1 MVQSTS
7 PTPLVGKVSEAT
19 PLAGVDLTKNAKDF
33 QSETNLIGATSS
45 HTVNSGATYWFTGL
59 SGAGKS
65 TLSSA
70 LKTKID
76 ALVADNKK
84 VFILDGDVIRQ
95 GLNKDLGFTPEAR
108 AENIRRI
115 SEVAKLFALAGQICF
130 VAFISPYSKDRDF
143 ARKIHAEAGLK
154 FYECHISAS
163 LEVCEKRD
171 TKGLY
176 KKAREGIIKN
186 FTGIS
191 DPYEAP
197 ENPEMN
203 INTGELS
210 IEACKSM
217 VVNHM
222 CAQGVLRNNNVAVV
236 AEAMWRDADEAE
248 AAELAS
254 LPVLDINRHQ
264 VEYLQTI
271 GDGWASPLKRFMNEL
286 ELLEVMNM
294 KIKLD

>member
-1 MVQSTS
+1 MVE
-7 PTPLVGKVSEAT
+7 KK
-19 PLAGVDLTKNAKDF
+19 VDLTKNAMN
-33 QSETNLIGATSS
+33 QNVGNLVGTGATHS
-45 HTVNSGATYWFTGL
+45 VASGATYWFTGL

-70 LKTKID
+70 LKVKID
-76 ALVADNKK
+76 ELVADNKK

-130 VAFISPYSKDRDF
+130 VAFISPYAKDREF
-143 ARKIHAEAGLK
+143 ARKIHAESNLK

-197 ENPEMN
+197 PTPELNIDTGTLDLESCKTLVLKHMQAENVLHN
-203 INTGELS
+203 
-210 IEACKSM
+210 KS
-217 VVNHM
+217 VSRV
-222 CAQGVLRNNNVAVV
+222 
-236 AEAMWRDADEAE
+236 
-248 AAELAS
+248 
-254 LPVLDINRHQ
+254 
-264 VEYLQTI
+264 T
-271 GDGWASPLKRFMNEL
+271 
-286 ELLEVMNM
+286 
-294 KIKLD
+294 